1 MVSSTA
7 RVDEMAFYSGQKV
20 MLRRPVAFWESIRRH
35 TDGTGPFPGKA
46 YTVVKQRNDGG
57 LNYLEFMEMPGM
69 AFDDRLF
76 RPLVRQ
82 RTDISDL
89 KRLCGRAKI

>member
-1 MVSSTA
+1 
-7 RVDEMAFYSGQKV
+7 MAFYSGQKV
-20 MLRRPVAFWESIRRH
+20 MLRRPVAFWESVRGH
-35 TDGTGPFPGKA
+35 TDGTGPLPGKA

-57 LNYLEFMEMPGM
+57 LNYLEFLEMPGM

-89 KRLCGRAKI
+89 KRLCGRAKSEGP